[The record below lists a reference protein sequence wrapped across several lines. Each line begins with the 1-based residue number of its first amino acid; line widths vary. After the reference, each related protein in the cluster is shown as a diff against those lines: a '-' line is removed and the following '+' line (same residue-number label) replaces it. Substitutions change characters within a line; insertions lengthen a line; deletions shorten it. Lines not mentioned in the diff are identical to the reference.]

1 MGLSKPSRRSRKQQA
16 QEAKARESRSPG
28 PSPAVPDD
36 DGGRAVEQPLFAE
49 ARVQHF
55 TGPLPP
61 PHVIADYE
69 AVVPG
74 MAEKIVTAFE
84 EQGRHRRTLEDLS
97 IREQWRLARRG
108 QVFAFTLGLVALGF
122 AGTAILFGRE
132 VSSLA

>member
-1 MGLSKPSRRSRKQQA
+1 M
-16 QEAKARESRSPG
+16 
-28 PSPAVPDD
+28 
-36 DGGRAVEQPLFAE
+36 
-49 ARVQHF
+49 
-55 TGPLPP
+55 
-61 PHVIADYE
+61 IADYE

-97 IREQWRLARRG
+97 IREQWRLAGRG

-132 VSSLA
+132 VSGLIGVVVSLGTLLTVFLVGKRGQNRELREKDPEN